1 MPTTRDYYEILGVSR
16 GASEKEL
23 KSAFRR
29 LAREL
34 HPDVNPDDPTAEARF
49 KEVAEAYEVLSNP
62 EQRARYDRFGH
73 DGVRGASGG
82 GPGGAQGFG
91 SFQDIFDAFF
101 NGGAGDMFGGAGG
114 GFQGPVA
121 GDDILVGTTISFV
134 DSAKGIET
142 EVTVERIED
151 CEGCG
156 GTGAAPGSNPTTCS
170 TCDGHGQVRQVMNT
184 ALGQMVRARP
194 CPQCNGK
201 GLNITDPC
209 PDCRAHGRVRKRGK
223 VPVRIPAGIASGQRV
238 RLPGRGGA
246 GEMGSPAGDLYV
258 EVKVTPDER
267 FIRDDLDII
276 TEARIGATEAMT
288 GTVVTVPTIEGE
300 REVDLRAG
308 VQPGEQIRLKGLGFP
323 NVQGR
328 GHGDQIVLVDVRI
341 PRITSDEG
349 REALRPLAEHLA
361 EAGDDGDDE
370 GFFGRLRH
378 AFR

>member
-1 MPTTRDYYEILGVSR
+1 MPSTRDYYEILGVGR
-16 GASEKEL
+16 DASEKDL

-62 EQRARYDRFGH
+62 DQRARYDRFGH

-82 GPGGAQGFG
+82 AGGAQGFG
-91 SFQDIFDAFF
+91 SFQDIFDTFF
-101 NGGAGDMFGGAGG
+101 NGGADIFGGGG
-114 GFQGPVA
+114 GPAA
-121 GDDILVGTTISFV
+121 GDDILVGATISFV
-134 DSAKGIET
+134 ESATGIET

-151 CEGCG
+151 CDGCG

-170 TCDGHGQVRQVMNT
+170 TCEGHGQVRQVMNT
-184 ALGQMVRARP
+184 AIGQMVRARP
-194 CPQCNGK
+194 CPQCNGR
-201 GLNITDPC
+201 GLHITDPC
-209 PDCRAHGRVRKRGK
+209 SDCRAHGRVRKRGT
-223 VPVRIPAGIASGQRV
+223 VPVRVPAGIASGQRV

-246 GEMGSPAGDLYV
+246 GERGAPAGDLYV
-258 EVKVTPDER
+258 EVKVSPDDR
-267 FIRDDLDII
+267 FIRDELDII
-276 TEARIGATEAMT
+276 TPAAISATDAMT

-300 REVDLRAG
+300 RQVDLRAG

-328 GHGDQIVLVDVRI
+328 GHGDQVVVVDVRI

-349 REALRPLAEHLA
+349 LEALRPLAEHLA
-361 EAGDDGDDE
+361 ESGDDGDDE